1 MMKKRLLTVLHICAV
16 LLAAGGAYEIFVSRT
31 GIALPCPIRFLTG
44 LKCPGC
50 GVTHM
55 CIALLH
61 FDFAAA
67 FAANP
72 ALLLLSPLLAVV
84 FAQYCITYIRKG
96 CWKMHPFQNVIL
108 WICIVVLLLYGVC
121 RNLFP
126 LP

>member
-1 MMKKRLLTVLHICAV
+1 MMKKRLLSVLRIIAILLIAGCAYGFWV
-16 LLAAGGAYEIFVSRT
+16 YRT
-31 GIALPCPIRFLTG
+31 GIALPCPFRFLTG

-55 CIALLH
+55 CLALLH
-61 FDFAAA
+61 FDFVAA

-72 ALLLLSPLLAVV
+72 ALLLISPWLALV

-96 CWKMHPFQNVIL
+96 CLKMHPFQNVSL
-108 WICIVVLLLYGVC
+108 WICIAILLLYGIA
-121 RNLFP
+121 RNLFS